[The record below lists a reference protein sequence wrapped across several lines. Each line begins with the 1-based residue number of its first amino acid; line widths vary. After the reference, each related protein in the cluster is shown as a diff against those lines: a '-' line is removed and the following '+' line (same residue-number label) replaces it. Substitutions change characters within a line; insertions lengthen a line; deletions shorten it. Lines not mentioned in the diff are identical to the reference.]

1 MKVFALLLLL
11 PLSVTAHVL
20 PKTELGCVD
29 LDSSECISL
38 PKGTHYIVLDSMD
51 DTSMIELQDKPY
63 VGLDLYIDSGE
74 IRSGL

>member
-1 MKVFALLLLL
+1 MKVFALLLLI

-20 PKTELGCVD
+20 PKPERGCID
-29 LDSSECISL
+29 LDSSECLSL

-51 DTSMIELQDKPY
+51 DTSLIEVQDTPY